1 MISTFW
7 SYQTVQPS
15 FMSKWQQSN
24 SSGFLNVMQW
34 FQCHA
39 LFSLKL
45 PARSVQFSQ
54 LLRCRHLL
62 IALVLRR
69 KITVIT
75 ACCHRLQ
82 KNLYTR
88 PTISSFLLLSFS
100 SNLII
105 MANISFNSETQSV
118 HACVKFQRK
127 DHFIVASISSCIRLC
142 YALFKINILLV

>member
-15 FMSKWQQSN
+15 FMSKQQQSN

-39 LFSLKL
+39 LFSLKRATVQISTTAPPAGVQQPFTHCTGLTQKNYSDYSML
-45 PARSVQFSQ
+45 PQ
-54 LLRCRHLL
+54 
-62 IALVLRR
+62 
-69 KITVIT
+69 
-75 ACCHRLQ
+75 LQ
-82 KNLYTR
+82 KNLYTSTT
-88 PTISSFLLLSFS
+88 TISCRQLLSFS

-105 MANISFNSETQSV
+105 MPNISFNGKTQSV

-127 DHFIVASISSCIRLC
+127 DDFIVA
-142 YALFKINILLV
+142 NILYCSL